1 MQELIHRQKF
11 TIRGYDAGM
20 QMEANPLSIIR
31 ILHDAA
37 VDQVIEMGFSALQLD
52 PRSLAWVLA
61 QQYLEIFQYPKLGE
75 EVEVVTF
82 PSGVEKAFT
91 YLTITCI
98 RQRAGE

>member
-11 TIRGYDAGM
+11 TIRGYDAGT

-37 VDQVIEMGFSALQLD
+37 VDQVIELGFSALQLD

-61 QQYLEIFQYPKLGE
+61 QQYLEIFQYPK
-75 EVEVVTF
+75 
-82 PSGVEKAFT
+82 
-91 YLTITCI
+91 
-98 RQRAGE
+98 